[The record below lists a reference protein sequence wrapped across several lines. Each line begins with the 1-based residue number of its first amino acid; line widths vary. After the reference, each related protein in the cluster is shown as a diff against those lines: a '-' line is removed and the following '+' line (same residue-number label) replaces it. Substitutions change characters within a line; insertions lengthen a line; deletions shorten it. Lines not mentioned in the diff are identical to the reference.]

1 MFKHSS
7 SKLIGGGEACLNP
20 LLTSN
25 SIIWT
30 HTLKITFTSNKAS
43 EIEKSINAIYIGT
56 KEILRQVD
64 PEAFYVSQFPPNLN
78 NFIDQSMPTTLFIW
92 VPLLFQ

>member
-7 SKLIGGGEACLNP
+7 SKIIGGGEAKLIP

-30 HTLKITFTSNKAS
+30 HILKITFTSNKAS
-43 EIEKSINAIYIGT
+43 EIEGKSTNSISIGT
-56 KEILRQVD
+56 NPKQIFAKHIFTQ
-64 PEAFYVSQFPPNLN
+64 
-78 NFIDQSMPTTLFIW
+78 
-92 VPLLFQ
+92 